1 MMKTTNLASQIN
13 NQLPSELV
21 GFMKLA
27 GETAEGRGQKLYL
40 VGGVVRDLLL
50 KRPNLDL
57 DLVVVGNA
65 IALADE
71 LAKLKNGKVIAH
83 TRFNTAKIRW
93 DRWSVD
99 IAATRSEIYEKP
111 GSLPAVQCGGDIEG
125 DLIRRDFTIN
135 AMAVDLDPD
144 HFGGVIDLFQ
154 GREDLEGGY
163 IRILHD
169 SSFKDD
175 ATRIWRAVRYEQR
188 LDFNIEPHTL
198 DLLKQDITYLDAIS
212 GDRIRHELELC
223 LEESR
228 PDKVLLRANTFGL
241 LGRICPSLEVAEWAA
256 KKIARARGILQP
268 YSPPE
273 EIYLAF
279 LVYRLTPIELD
290 DLIMYLKFSRQLS
303 RILHDTLSL
312 KIQLAELDSPEA
324 APSRVYRVLHQFRP
338 TAILANLLA
347 ADSPVI
353 RGKIESYLKT
363 MRSVQP
369 ALTGDDLKDLG
380 IHSGPR
386 IKETLDLLLEARLD
400 GEVETRQDEIQM
412 VEKMVKAGQ

>member
-1 MMKTTNLASQIN
+1 
-13 NQLPSELV
+13 
-21 GFMKLA
+21 
-27 GETAEGRGQKLYL
+27 
-40 VGGVVRDLLL
+40 
-50 KRPNLDL
+50 
-57 DLVVVGNA
+57 
-65 IALADE
+65 
-71 LAKLKNGKVIAH
+71 
-83 TRFNTAKIRW
+83 
-93 DRWSVD
+93 
-99 IAATRSEIYEKP
+99 
-111 GSLPAVQCGGDIEG
+111 
-125 DLIRRDFTIN
+125 
-135 AMAVDLDPD
+135 
-144 HFGGVIDLFQ
+144 
-154 GREDLEGGY
+154 
-163 IRILHD
+163 
-169 SSFKDD
+169 
-175 ATRIWRAVRYEQR
+175 
-188 LDFNIEPHTL
+188 
-198 DLLKQDITYLDAIS
+198 
-212 GDRIRHELELC
+212 
-223 LEESR
+223 
-228 PDKVLLRANTFGL
+228 
-241 LGRICPSLEVAEWAA
+241 LEVAEWAA